1 MCKNY
6 TVAEQSKSIMS
17 IIIDSVKPS
26 KSFEIKLTIPQ
37 YGLQKCDSECHNEE
51 SQWKCKH
58 VKILPIGIQSDGF
71 DIIGDLFLRRKSN
84 DIIRSCL
91 VVYNVRANCSI
102 LQCNFIYSMV
112 KSKKTRKDCIRFLP
126 KSENN
131 KNVASEE
138 QFKILDFELES
149 TSHYQSR
156 QSNLILRGEILLDVK
171 FDIDTV
177 PESKNDLN
185 NQVSKSQNSLNS
197 LVSSLSAQAIDQFNE
212 DKNFK
217 IISNGEDFY
226 FNKTLLSLVSEVF
239 QKMLQ
244 GNSKEAQDNCV
255 EISDFSQDTIR
266 TFEKFSFSSEKIKPE
281 EITVEL
287 LMFANK
293 YFMKPL
299 ETKCK
304 NYFVSILNKNNLLD
318 FIKAAYDIDDEEMLK
333 VGANY
338 FSKYKN
344 ELKENE
350 EFKKFNKSYPLCMN
364 KILGIIVFNEMK

>member
-1 MCKNY
+1 MSLSIG
-6 TVAEQSKSIMS
+6 TVLTSKLSK
-17 IIIDSVKPS
+17 VKITVEDFSFQACGSYDCRNGTNLQNCQLVKKIPINIPTY
-26 KSFEIKLTIPQ
+26 SFEI
-37 YGLQKCDSECHNEE
+37 
-51 SQWKCKH
+51 
-58 VKILPIGIQSDGF
+58 V
-71 DIIGDLFLRRKSN
+71 GDLFLHISN
-84 DIIRSCL
+84 YNSDLMEVILVIYNPAKYSISECKFDADTKVIEKRQEELQKLPRTKNNQDISPGTKLELVKFLKYYSKPKRVEMCL
-91 VVYNVRANCSI
+91 EVEEELEHDTTNTKLESFVFSI
-102 LQCNFIYSMV
+102 
-112 KSKKTRKDCIRFLP
+112 
-126 KSENN
+126 
-131 KNVASEE
+131 SEE
-138 QFKILDFELES
+138 AFAQFGD
-149 TSHYQSR
+149 
-156 QSNLILRGEILLDVK
+156 
-171 FDIDTV
+171 
-177 PESKNDLN
+177 
-185 NQVSKSQNSLNS
+185 
-197 LVSSLSAQAIDQFNE
+197 

-217 IISNGEDFY
+217 IICNGEYFY
-226 FNKTLLSLVSEVF
+226 FNKTLLSMVSEVF

-244 GNSKEAQDNCV
+244 GNSKEAQENFV
-255 EISDFSQDTIR
+255 EISDFSPDTIR

-350 EFKKFNKSYPLCMN
+350 EFKKFNKSYPLCIN

>member
-1 MCKNY
+1 MNLSIGSVLSSKLNRVKI
-6 TVAEQSKSIMS
+6 TVEDFSFQACSSLLCNS
-17 IIIDSVKPS
+17 SNDLHNCRFVKTLPINIPTN
-26 KSFEIKLTIPQ
+26 SFEI
-37 YGLQKCDSECHNEE
+37 
-51 SQWKCKH
+51 
-58 VKILPIGIQSDGF
+58 V
-71 DIIGDLFLRRKSN
+71 GDLFLH
-84 DIIRSCL
+84 IRNYSSYVMEGILVIYNPAKYSISECKFDGVCTKNANENRQQDELQKLPIPRTKNNQHISPDTKLELFKFYKFSKPKRVEMCL
-91 VVYNVRANCSI
+91 EVEEELQHDTKNTKLESFVFSI
-102 LQCNFIYSMV
+102 
-112 KSKKTRKDCIRFLP
+112 
-126 KSENN
+126 
-131 KNVASEE
+131 SEE
-138 QFKILDFELES
+138 ALAQFGD
-149 TSHYQSR
+149 
-156 QSNLILRGEILLDVK
+156 
-171 FDIDTV
+171 
-177 PESKNDLN
+177 
-185 NQVSKSQNSLNS
+185 
-197 LVSSLSAQAIDQFNE
+197 

-217 IISNGEDFY
+217 IICNGEYFY

-244 GNSKEAQDNCV
+244 GNSKEARENCV
-255 EISDFSQDTIR
+255 EISDFSPDTIR

-344 ELKENE
+344 ELKESE